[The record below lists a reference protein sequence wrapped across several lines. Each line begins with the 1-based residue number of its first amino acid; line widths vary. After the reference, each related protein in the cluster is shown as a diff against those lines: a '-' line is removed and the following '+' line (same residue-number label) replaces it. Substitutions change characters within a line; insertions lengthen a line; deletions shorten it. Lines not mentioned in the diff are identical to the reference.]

1 MDSGRFEGC
10 PRWLRWRPCA
20 VAQNRR
26 LAVRTLVSK
35 ACTTP
40 AASSRVLQRTMRL
53 SLRYPHE
60 VSNCAVREER
70 NP

>member
-10 PRWLRWRPCA
+10 PRRLMWRPCA
-20 VAQNRR
+20 VAQDRR
-26 LAVRTLVSK
+26 LAVRTRVSE
-35 ACTTP
+35 ACITP
-40 AASSRVLQRTMRL
+40 AASSRVLQRGMRF
-53 SLRYPHE
+53 SLRCPHE